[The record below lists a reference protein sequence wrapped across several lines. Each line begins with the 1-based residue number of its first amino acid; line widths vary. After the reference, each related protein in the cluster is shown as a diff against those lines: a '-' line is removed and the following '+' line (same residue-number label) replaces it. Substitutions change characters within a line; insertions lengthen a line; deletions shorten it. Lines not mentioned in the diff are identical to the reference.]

1 VAKNTSYTIRKRGE
15 YWQANLSRSVTGGKR
30 VQKNYKTKAEAIA
43 GAEKELGKLRDYG
56 REYFNLTAEQ
66 FHSCA
71 EAFRILTEKG
81 FQATTIA
88 EAARFYIKHNDPNAQ
103 HRTVAEVL
111 AEFMQSKTSAGLS
124 EFTIRDYQ
132 YKAGRFANAMGE
144 RLIHTIT
151 PVEIEHW
158 LDAVD
163 AKACSR
169 QDYRRILCVFFK
181 FAVTRKYAMENV
193 AAAVSKVKIAQ
204 RSPAILTAQDVRAL
218 LCAARDYN
226 MGHMLPYFAIGC
238 FCGLRPWELRRTSW
252 ADINLTTKQIY
263 VTPEAAKTGQDRF
276 VAMPDALMAWLQ
288 LVPAASMSGCL
299 RYSRNEFDAVRK
311 QAGVPWQGDIMRH
324 SAASHLYAQTQ
335 NAALVTAQMGHG
347 LNVFLKYYRRAVTQQ
362 DGEAYF
368 KVGPNDAQEHVVPFS
383 ATPA

>member
-1 VAKNTSYTIRKRGE
+1 MAKQTGVTIRKRKGS
-15 YWQANLSRSVTGGKR
+15 WQVDIGSKVTGSKR
-30 VQKNYKTKAEAIA
+30 IQKSYPTKAQAVAGQAKLMRSLRSHGNEALDFTPENWRACKEAIRML
-43 GAEKELGKLRDYG
+43 E
-56 REYFNLTAEQ
+56 
-66 FHSCA
+66 
-71 EAFRILTEKG
+71 EKG
-81 FQATTIA
+81 FDAGHVTDAVSFFID
-88 EAARFYIKHNDPNAQ
+88 HNDPSAT
-103 HRTVAEVL
+103 HKTVATVFD
-111 AEFMQSKTSAGLS
+111 EFMESKRQAGLAAI
-124 EFTIRDYQ
+124 TIKGYSW
-132 YKAGRFANAMGE
+132 KIGRFSQRFGGRMLHE
-144 RLIHTIT
+144 IT
-151 PVEIEHW
+151 TSEIEDW
-158 LDAVD
+158 LNKLQLKGRHRADFRRHLAIFWGF
-163 AKACSR
+163 AISR
-169 QDYRRILCVFFK
+169 NYTKR
-181 FAVTRKYAMENV
+181 NV
-193 AAAVSKVKIAQ
+193 ASAITKVKLQ
-204 RSPAILTAQDVRAL
+204 QTLPEILTAQDVRAL